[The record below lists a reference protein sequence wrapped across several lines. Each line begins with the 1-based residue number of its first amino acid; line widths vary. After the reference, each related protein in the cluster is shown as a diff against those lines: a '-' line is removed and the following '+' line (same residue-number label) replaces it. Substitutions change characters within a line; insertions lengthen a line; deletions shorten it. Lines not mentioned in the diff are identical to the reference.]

1 MTRTAGPPVRTGR
14 GPLDPRPLTVRRG
27 VNAHAE
33 GSAWL
38 ELGRTQ
44 ILSTVTVENK
54 VPPHQ
59 RGKKTGWLMAEYNL
73 LPRATHERL
82 PRERALQNGRR
93 QEIQRLLGRAFRTA
107 VDLAPFRDKTLIID
121 CDVIQADGST
131 RVASVLAGYAA
142 LWDFADRLVRAGTIS
157 EWPLRHELGAVSV
170 GLIGGELR
178 LDLDYAEDMR
188 AAADLNVVATAEG
201 HIIEAQGGA
210 EDEPLSPERYGE
222 LLTAGLDGVRRLLTE
237 LHRQLK

>member
-1 MTRTAGPPVRTGR
+1 MSRLPERRER
-14 GPLDPRPLTVRRG
+14 GPLDPRPLTLRRG

-33 GSAWL
+33 GSALL

-44 ILSTVTVENK
+44 VLATVTLDNK

-93 QEIQRLLGRAFRTA
+93 QEIQRLLGRAFRIA

-121 CDVIQADGST
+121 CDVLQADGGT
-131 RVASVLAGYAA
+131 RVASLLAGYAA
-142 LWDFADRLVRAGTIS
+142 LWDFSDRLVRAGTIS
-157 EWPLRHELGAVSV
+157 EWPLKFEIGAVSV
-170 GLIGGELR
+170 GLVGGELR
-178 LDLDYAEDMR
+178 VDLDYAEDMR
-188 AAADLNVVATAEG
+188 ASADLNVVATVSG
-201 HIIEAQGGA
+201 LILEAQGGA
-210 EDEPLSPERYGE
+210 EAEPISRERYDA
-222 LLTAGLDGVRRLLTE
+222 LLAAGLEGVKKLLAE
-237 LHRQLK
+237 VHRQLK